1 MCRPLLAMPHFT
13 ERDTT
18 SSSGKLL
25 GSSFGS
31 GGNATFDYIVV
42 GGGTAGLVVAT
53 RLAEDPNTSVAVIE
67 AGNFYEISNGIYSQV
82 PLFGPLGSGKSP
94 YDTAPLVDWQFVT
107 EPQEGMLGAKVH
119 YARGKCLG
127 GSSARNY
134 LTYHV
139 GAKDSYER
147 WANQTGDDDYRL
159 ENFMK
164 YFKKSQNFVGP
175 NGRPANATPEYDE
188 STLSTGGL
196 LTVTYPRYAMAFSS
210 WAQRALQAIGVQP
223 INGLTSGNL
232 LGSSYQLLTED
243 ATEFVRETSETA
255 FLKKLGLTQSN
266 LVVYQSTLATKITFN
281 GTTASGVEI
290 DMGGFPFTLTAN
302 KEVVLSA
309 GAFQSPQLLMVSGI
323 GPNDTLERFGIP
335 VVKNL
340 PGVGQNMEDHIL
352 GGPSYRVNVV
362 TTSTASTGATAAEAM
377 KQYLT
382 SRSGILTGVGADFLA
397 WEKLPKN
404 LTSQMPPSVQ
414 SDLASLPAGWPD
426 IEFFPTS
433 AYYGYQENFLSDSP
447 TDGYNYATVA
457 VALAAP
463 FSRGNVSIASASMA
477 DAPLINPNWLTHPTD
492 QAVVV
497 AGYKRARQV
506 FAHMG
511 NITIGDEYFP
521 GPALGVRS
529 DEEILAFARKSFGTV
544 FHASCTC
551 RMGKE
556 EGDQDAVVDSK
567 ARVFGVE
574 GLRVVDASSFALL
587 PPGHPQATIYAL
599 AEKIADDIKNGA

>member
-1 MCRPLLAMPHFT
+1 M
-13 ERDTT
+13 
-18 SSSGKLL
+18 
-25 GSSFGS
+25 
-31 GGNATFDYIVV
+31 
-42 GGGTAGLVVAT
+42 
-53 RLAEDPNTSVAVIE
+53 
-67 AGNFYEISNGIYSQV
+67 
-82 PLFGPLGSGKSP
+82 
-94 YDTAPLVDWQFVT
+94 
-107 EPQEGMLGAKVH
+107 H

-159 ENFMK
+159 DNFMK

-210 WAQRALQAIGVQP
+210 WAQRALQAIGVRP

-323 GPNDTLERFGIP
+323 GPKDTLERFAIP

-382 SRSGILTGVGADFLA
+382 SRSGILTGVGADFLG
-397 WEKLPKN
+397 EFVGILCSSVSQTKIIQKLTFEN
-404 LTSQMPPSVQ
+404 APS
-414 SDLASLPAGWPD
+414 LGK
-426 IEFFPTS
+426 
-433 AYYGYQENFLSDSP
+433 
-447 TDGYNYATVA
+447 
-457 VALAAP
+457 AP
-463 FSRGNVSIASASMA
+463 QKPYLA
-477 DAPLINPNWLTHPTD
+477 DAPLRAIRPGLFTRGLAGHRVFPHERLLRLPGGLPQRQPYRWLQLRHRRRR
-492 QAVVV
+492 ACG
-497 AGYKRARQV
+497 ALLARQRL
-506 FAHMG
+506 HC
-511 NITIGDEYFP
+511 
-521 GPALGVRS
+521 LGQH
-529 DEEILAFARKSFGTV
+529 G
-544 FHASCTC
+544 
-551 RMGKE
+551 
-556 EGDQDAVVDSK
+556 
-567 ARVFGVE
+567 
-574 GLRVVDASSFALL
+574 
-587 PPGHPQATIYAL
+587 
-599 AEKIADDIKNGA
+599 